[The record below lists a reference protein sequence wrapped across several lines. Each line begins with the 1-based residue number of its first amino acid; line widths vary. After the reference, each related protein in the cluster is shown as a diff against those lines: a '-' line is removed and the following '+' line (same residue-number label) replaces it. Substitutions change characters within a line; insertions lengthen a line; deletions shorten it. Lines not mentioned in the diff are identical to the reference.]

1 MNEQASKLRRG
12 EGARMKLRSSVTVQL
27 GARACRSSSSS
38 SSRGARFFRW
48 ARCSAYSVHRDLHPA
63 PVVTAAARRSP
74 PSSVACLTLG
84 QPDSSLD
91 PRSAS
96 HASAL
101 PKSCS
106 SSTERAEILL
116 ASHKRVICNF
126 GPPCSLP
133 LSQGMPCLAR
143 SQALCSIL
151 APALDL
157 DSSYRSCISMTSAA
171 RRSFPRPSQDRT
183 RHAG

>member
-74 PSSVACLTLG
+74 PSSVACLTL
-84 QPDSSLD
+84 DSRTARSTHVLRAMRRPFPRAAPLD
-91 PRSAS
+91 G
-96 HASAL
+96 
-101 PKSCS
+101 
-106 SSTERAEILL
+106 RAEILL